1 MTGPFDSLR
10 EYVSALEAR
19 GLLLRIAEMDQDK
32 YEATG
37 FAYQLVKE
45 FSYDLAPAFLIE
57 KIQINNRWMDGP
69 ILGNLFGGWHAEAL
83 IYGVDV
89 LDRNQKA
96 ARQKTFQHL
105 ANLFKK
111 NNRWPKISPVEID
124 SGQSPCKEN
133 ILLGSEVDIL
143 KFPWLQTNPADAGSL
158 YQCSNHL
165 Y

>member
-111 NNRWPKISPVEID
+111 KQPMAKNFTGGN
-124 SGQSPCKEN
+124 
-133 ILLGSEVDIL
+133 
-143 KFPWLQTNPADAGSL
+143 
-158 YQCSNHL
+158 
-165 Y
+165 

>member
-83 IYGVDV
+83 IYGVNA
-89 LDRNQKA
+89 LGRNQKA

-105 ANLFKK
+105 ANLFK
-111 NNRWPKISPVEID
+111 
-124 SGQSPCKEN
+124 
-133 ILLGSEVDIL
+133 
-143 KFPWLQTNPADAGSL
+143 
-158 YQCSNHL
+158 
-165 Y
+165 